1 MLMQILCSIAP
12 RRYRVYRLL
21 SRLAADRYEIYRV
34 EGGLIYLNLHESAA
48 MVQRAMSAYEP
59 AKHALIRRRLRPG
72 MTFIDVGANKGDFTL
87 LAAHLA
93 GDSGRVI
100 SIEPE
105 PENHS
110 ILERSIAL
118 NDYSNIRVL
127 QVALSDRDGT
137 ANLQIGST
145 SGSHTLSPEF
155 NGLRTVAVPTRTL
168 DGIVAEQQLASVDMI
183 KIDVQGFELAV
194 LHGAQRALREN
205 PRAIL
210 LLDLPKQDDK
220 RRAIADYL
228 AQFDFAYFA
237 NGDEHAPR
245 HDLPPA
251 ALEVVALRMQ
261 YHSVIPQAL

>member
-1 MLMQILCSIAP
+1 MQALCSVAP

-21 SRLAADRYEIYRV
+21 SQLAADRYEIYRV

-59 AKHALIRRRLRPG
+59 AKHALIRRHLRPG

-87 LAAHLA
+87 LAACLA
-93 GDSGRVI
+93 GNSGTVI
-100 SIEPE
+100 SIEPA

-110 ILERSIAL
+110 ILQRSIEL
-118 NDYSNIRVL
+118 NDYTNIRVL

-168 DGIVAEQQLASVDMI
+168 DGVVAEQQLGSVDMI
-183 KIDVQGFELAV
+183 KIDVQGLELAV
-194 LHGAQRALREN
+194 LRGASQTLRAN
-205 PRAIL
+205 PGIIL
-210 LLDLPKQDDK
+210 LLDLPKQSEK
-220 RRAIADYL
+220 RRAIGEYL
-228 AQFDFAYFA
+228 APFGFTYFPDC
-237 NGDEHAPR
+237 DELAPTR
-245 HDLPPA
+245 DLPATAFEVA
-251 ALEVVALRMQ
+251 AIRLQ
-261 YHSVIPQAL
+261 